1 MSNNNKQESENNFE
15 AINQMSDFNFKKI
28 DHIEVEVKPANFE
41 DIANKIATIHYVYQV
56 MDKLVYDLNEKFVVD
71 LNVSLMNN
79 ITQLRGECLDM
90 NQHLAEGLSHL
101 NQLIHN
107 NSQDGF
113 IDNNQNYKTWTEEL
127 DHLRGEIEGLKAAII
142 DHNNVEWEAP
152 THSDLFQ

>member
-1 MSNNNKQESENNFE
+1 MNNSKQESENNFE

-28 DHIEVEVKPANFE
+28 DDIEVKVKPTNFE
-41 DIANKIATIHYVYQV
+41 DVKNKIASIYYVNQV

-71 LNVSLMNN
+71 LNVSLMDN
-79 ITQLRGECLDM
+79 IAQLREEFLDI

-101 NQLIHN
+101 NELIHN
-107 NSQDGF
+107 NQKDGF

-127 DHLRGEIEGLKAAII
+127 DYLRGEVEGLKAAII

-152 THSDLFQ
+152 THSDIFQ